1 VNFTSRLPEITL
13 VHSSSMTPPLR
24 LIDAQLF
31 DERLGRHHVFLDASS
46 EVFRLLAE
54 PLEVQDQILGL
65 TQ

>member
-1 VNFTSRLPEITL
+1 
-13 VHSSSMTPPLR
+13 MTPPLR